1 MARKKKNEESTE
13 EKKSGDIDLQEP
25 KVSEVARLRALKSA
39 QKARDHAN
47 KKQTD

>member
-1 MARKKKNEESTE
+1 MARKKKSEET
-13 EKKSGDIDLQEP
+13 EKKPEIVVLQEP

-47 KKQTD
+47 KK